1 MDYNFHWQPVIGRL
15 TDLLLASLDTLQVAA
30 LSIALGIL
38 FGLMLAIVRMK
49 ARGRL
54 TPFQWL
60 AVAWIEIARNTP
72 VLFQLFFFGFGLGAF
87 GWHLSPFMIVLAGL
101 SFNCAGYLAENF
113 RGGFQA
119 IPDTQYRAARSLG
132 MSAGQSYVHIIIP
145 QVLRKVWHPLTNQ
158 IVWAVLMSSLG
169 MLVGYQELTGSAQY
183 FASRTYRIF
192 EYFAVVAV
200 IYYALVKL
208 ILMASRMLGWRLFR
222 SEGGV

>member
-1 MDYNFHWQPVIGRL
+1 MDYNFHWQPVIDRL
-15 TDLLLASLDTLQVAA
+15 PDLLLASLDTLQVAA
-30 LSIALGIL
+30 LSIVLGIVI
-38 FGLMLAIVRMK
+38 GLLLAIARMN

-54 TPFQWL
+54 APLHWF

-113 RGGFQA
+113 RGGFQS
-119 IPDTQYRAARSLG
+119 IPDTQFRAARSLG
-132 MSAGQSYVHIIIP
+132 MSAGQTYGHIIIP
-145 QVLRKVWHPLTNQ
+145 QVLRTVWHPLTNQ

-192 EYFAVVAV
+192 EYFAVVAL

-208 ILMASRMLGWRLFR
+208 ILIASRMLGWRLFR

>member
-15 TDLLLASLDTLQVAA
+15 PDLLLASLDTLQVAA
-30 LSIALGIL
+30 LSIVLGIVI
-38 FGLMLAIVRMK
+38 GLLLAILRMN
-49 ARGRL
+49 ARGRW
-54 TPFQWL
+54 TPLQWF

-72 VLFQLFFFGFGLGAF
+72 VLFQLFFFGFGLGAW

-113 RGGFQA
+113 RGGFQS
-119 IPDTQYRAARSLG
+119 IPDTQYRAARSVG
-132 MSAGQSYVHIIIP
+132 MSAGQTYYHIIIP

-192 EYFAVVAV
+192 EYFAVVAL